1 MDLIRSISSS
11 NFVHDNKD
19 MKGKEWKTKS
29 GTVFRVFEVYELDE
43 YDASGQKPVFIKKD
57 EAEKEV
63 KKTRMWDAAL
73 GIFFMQKNGL

>member
-1 MDLIRSISSS
+1 
-11 NFVHDNKD
+11 

-63 KKTRMWDAAL
+63 KKTRM
-73 GIFFMQKNGL
+73 